1 MLMWVARE
9 KSPIGSEEAMTPVC
23 YLPQGEKKVPPGA
36 LILPAEQA
44 GVLVMS
50 GRMAHRRRMART
62 EERNPH
68 HDYD

>member
-9 KSPIGSEEAMTPVC
+9 KSPIGREEAITPVC
-23 YLPQGEKKVPPGA
+23 YLPLGEKKVPSGV

-50 GRMAHRRRMART
+50 GPHGAPAPKGQNGR
-62 EERNPH
+62 EEPAS
-68 HDYD
+68 